1 MKALKGQNITSLL
14 SNASA
19 GAPVAAASAG
29 PAASAAPAKDEKKAP
44 AKEEKKKEEEED
56 FGGMG
61 DLFGDGM

>member
-1 MKALKGQNITSLL
+1 MKALKGQNITTLL
-14 SNASA
+14 SNVGA
-19 GAPVAAASAG
+19 GAPVAAAAG

-44 AKEEKKKEEEED
+44 VKEEKKKEEEED